1 MPESTEVA
9 IKTGTDHEVTP
20 TALPNT
26 GFSITAVGIP
36 MMKKVAIAT
45 AIAATHLLAG
55 HSITAVKQVGVI
67 TYRKAFRRMMTFR
80 PIPFSLKR
88 NRNDCSLAHQQ
99 RLCLSADHSH
109 CR

>member
-1 MPESTEVA
+1 M
-9 IKTGTDHEVTP
+9 
-20 TALPNT
+20 ALPNT

-45 AIAATHLLAG
+45 AIAVTHLLAG

-80 PIPFSLKR
+80 PIPFSLR
-88 NRNDCSLAHQQ
+88 HNRNDCSLAHQQ